1 MPDAFLALLLGL
13 SARLQRGEERLLTG
27 ATDAA
32 AACDAAPPQDD
43 TVVLAALGWIAV
55 RRNVETWLARC
66 AAGAETPDASP
77 AAPRAKRESGL
88 LR

>member
-1 MPDAFLALLLGL
+1 
-13 SARLQRGEERLLTG
+13 LQRGEERLL
-27 ATDAA
+27 AA
-32 AACDAAPPQDD
+32 APDGAAARESAPPRDD

-66 AAGAETPDASP
+66 AAGAEMQDTAPASP
-77 AAPRAKRESGL
+77 PAPHGAGL